1 MFIKGD
7 RLKTLRKQ
15 KGLTQEELG
24 EMLGV
29 GKSTICC
36 YEKGTRNPSVENLV
50 DLMFIFAIS
59 ADYLLGA
66 DHFIKTVED
75 DEKVYFMT
83 DEEIKFIEELRKDK
97 LVYDILFEDPKRGA
111 RLIKKDIG

>member
-1 MFIKGD
+1 MFIKGE

-24 EMLGV
+24 KMLGV

-36 YEKGTRNPSVENLV
+36 YEKGTRNPSIENLV
-50 DLMFIFAIS
+50 DLMFIFATS

-66 DHFIKTVED
+66 DHMIKTVED
-75 DEKVYFMT
+75 DKKVYFMT
-83 DEEIKFIEELRKDK
+83 EEEIKFIEELRKDK
-97 LVYDILFEDPKRGA
+97 LVYDILFDDPKRGA
-111 RLIKKDIG
+111 LLVKKDIG